1 MIAPQ
6 GCEIAGLN
14 RAIEAVAVT
23 ETDESLQP
31 NLRPLRILELFAEAG
46 TPLTAADLTRESGL
60 PRATVHRLL
69 QTLEA
74 EGYLDRDLNGRSWNP
89 SPRACQLG
97 WGLAAARQ
105 AVAERRSILRRLSGD
120 LGESCNLSVPD
131 EDSMRYVDRIEA
143 QWPLQIRFPI
153 GTRVPLHCTA
163 SGKMYLASL
172 PADRLERMI
181 ARLPLPR
188 HTWRTITSVDALRTE
203 IDLTRARGFA
213 EDEEEW
219 IEGMIAAAA
228 PIWTPSGNLAAT
240 VSFHAPVQR
249 MSMKQARGH
258 VDRLLRTA
266 AELQAGLTANGAA

>member
-1 MIAPQ
+1 M
-6 GCEIAGLN
+6 
-14 RAIEAVAVT
+14 T

-31 NLRPLRILELFAEAG
+31 NLRPLRILELFSEAG
-46 TPLTAADLTRESGL
+46 VPLTAAELTKESGL

-74 EGYLDRDLNGRSWNP
+74 EGYLYRDLDGRSWNP
-89 SPRACQLG
+89 SPRSCRLG
-97 WGLAAARQ
+97 WGLATARQ
-105 AVAERRSILRRLSGD
+105 AVAERRAILRQLSVD
-120 LGESCNLSVPD
+120 LEESCNLSMPD

-153 GTRVPLHCTA
+153 GTRVPLHCTS

-172 PADRLERMI
+172 PPDKLERMI
-181 ARLPLPR
+181 SRIDLPR
-188 HTWRTITSVDALRTE
+188 HTWRTITSIDALRTE

-228 PIWTPSGNLAAT
+228 PIWTPAGSLAGT

-258 VDRLLRTA
+258 VDRLLRAA
-266 AELQAGLTANGAA
+266 AELRTELTENGAA